1 MYTLSSLFT
10 LVGES
15 SVVTPRS
22 FSLL

>member
-10 LVGES
+10 VAGAS